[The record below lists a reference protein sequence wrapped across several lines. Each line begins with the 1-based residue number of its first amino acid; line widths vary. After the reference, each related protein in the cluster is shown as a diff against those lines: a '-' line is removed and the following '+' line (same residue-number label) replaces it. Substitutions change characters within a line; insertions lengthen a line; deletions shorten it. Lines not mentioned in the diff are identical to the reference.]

1 MDNIKDMDDKAYIAA
16 LLEKYMDGETSNAEE
31 ARLKRYFGATGDNI
45 PEEWRI
51 YKALFRY
58 EAEELENATN
68 DKPARTKG
76 ATGGRRMWT
85 AGIISAAA
93 SIAILVCLFMTLPRN
108 EKNYAVIDGK
118 KYTNK
123 TVVMQEAE
131 EALSLVSSSDDD
143 TFDALEQIQ

>member
-1 MDNIKDMDDKAYIAA
+1 MDKIKDMDDKAYIAA
-16 LLEKYMDGETSNAEE
+16 LLEKYMDGETSNSEE
-31 ARLKRYFGATGDNI
+31 ARLKRYFGTTGDNI

-58 EAEELENATN
+58 EAEELENVTN

-76 ATGGRRMWT
+76 ATGRRRMWT

-93 SIAILVCLFMTLPRN
+93 SIVILVCLFLTLPRN

>member
-31 ARLKRYFGATGDNI
+31 ALLKRYFGTAGDDI

-58 EAEELENATN
+58 EAEEKKNATVE
-68 DKPARTKG
+68 KPVRIKKT
-76 ATGGRRMWT
+76 TNGRRMWT

-93 SIAILVCLFMTLPRN
+93 SIAILVCLFLTLPRN